1 MGESFGD
8 MNAMEYLN
16 ANGFV
21 PTSDENP
28 YVIGAYATGN
38 KHHAIRNY
46 SMGFPTTGA
55 FPQPGQQLSTNALNF
70 SDMGYDVT
78 GPQVHAD
85 GEIWS
90 ATNFR
95 IRTLLQ
101 REVRRRLPI
110 ERRRSP
116 GVLRLR

>member
-1 MGESFGD
+1 M
-8 MNAMEYLN
+8 
-16 ANGFV
+16 
-21 PTSDENP
+21 
-28 YVIGAYATGN
+28 IGAYATGN
-38 KHHAIRNY
+38 KHRAIRNY

-55 FPQPGQQLSTNALNF
+55 FPRPGQQLSTNALNF

-78 GPQVHAD
+78 GPPQVHAD

-101 REVRRRLPI
+101 EKYDDDFPVDDADLQA
-110 ERRRSP
+110 SCA
-116 GVLRLR
+116 